1 MATGGA
7 CTIVLHGSTN
17 LIVDGAEHSLC
28 DALSM
33 LRWSGRPM
41 SFLVA
46 DRLQDTCHR
55 HGKMVKG
62 KKAIA
67 VELFVHAS
75 WQIAVIISGNAT
87 YDSMVTL

>member
-1 MATGGA
+1 
-7 CTIVLHGSTN
+7 
-17 LIVDGAEHSLC
+17 
-28 DALSM
+28 
-33 LRWSGRPM
+33 M